1 MAEPLT
7 QHIEAYLERL
17 RSERRASKATLAG
30 RRRDLQRFLAY
41 CREAG
46 LPAPAELDA
55 HHVRG
60 YVATLRRARCS
71 GATARRHLSSLR
83 GLFRDLVDRGHLR
96 HNPAIEVRPP
106 KQPLALPKTLSKED
120 AARLVEAPQGEGADV
135 ARDRALLE
143 LFYSSGLRLAELHG
157 LDAAAFESDL
167 SEVRVTGKGSK
178 TRIVPVGRK
187 AREALRAWLRRRS
200 ELAAA
205 GERALFV
212 SSRGSRLSR
221 GSIQQRLRHWAR
233 RAGLGVRVY
242 PHRLRHS
249 FATHMLEES
258 GDLRAVQEL
267 LGHASIATTQVY
279 THLDFAHLA
288 RVYDDAHPRARRKPG
303 Q

>member
-1 MAEPLT
+1 MSDGLQKQIA
-7 QHIEAYLERL
+7 AYLERQ
-17 RSERRASKATLAG
+17 RTVRRAARATVDG
-30 RRRDLQRFLAY
+30 RRRDLERFTAY
-41 CREAG
+41 CREAR
-46 LPAPAELDA
+46 LPEAAQLDA

-60 YVATLRRARCS
+60 YVASLRRAKCS
-71 GATARRHLSSLR
+71 GATVRRHLSSLR
-83 GLFRDLVDRGHLR
+83 QFFRHLVDHGALR
-96 HNPAIEVRPP
+96 FNPAIEVRAP
-106 KQPLALPKTLSKED
+106 KQPQALPKTLTRED
-120 AARLVEAPQGEGADV
+120 AARLVEAPTGDGAEV
-135 ARDRALLE
+135 ARDRAMLE

-157 LDAAAFESDL
+157 LDAAAFESDF

-187 AREALRAWLRRRS
+187 ARDALRGWLRQRAG
-200 ELAAA
+200 LARA
-205 GERALFV
+205 GEPALFV
-212 SSRGSRLSR
+212 SRRGTRLSR
-221 GSIQQRLRHWAR
+221 GSIQQRLRYWAR

-288 RVYDDAHPRARRKPG
+288 RIYDSAHPRARRKP
-303 Q
+303 